1 MRNIWKYID
10 NTRKN
15 SNVNVKQDPDI
26 QSLLDISVLFAELV
40 GRLRA
45 DQHPPKGRVPKKVSF
60 IT

>member
-1 MRNIWKYID
+1 MKIY

-45 DQHPPKGRVPKKVSF
+45 DQHPLREGKGSKKVANSSN
-60 IT
+60 IVL